1 MNADHAIDLSGARWH
16 KSSFSGSG
24 GTSCVEV
31 AQAGPMIA
39 VRDSKNPGEA
49 VLTFNQ
55 SEWKAFTR
63 AVKASGTGL
72 VVKGRGGRDGCRAR

>member
-1 MNADHAIDLSGARWH
+1 MNADHAIELSGACWR

-31 AQAGPMIA
+31 AQAGRMIA

-49 VLTFNQ
+49 VLTFTEP
-55 SEWKAFTR
+55 EWKAFTR
-63 AVKASGTGL
+63 AVKASEF
-72 VVKGRGGRDGCRAR
+72 DC